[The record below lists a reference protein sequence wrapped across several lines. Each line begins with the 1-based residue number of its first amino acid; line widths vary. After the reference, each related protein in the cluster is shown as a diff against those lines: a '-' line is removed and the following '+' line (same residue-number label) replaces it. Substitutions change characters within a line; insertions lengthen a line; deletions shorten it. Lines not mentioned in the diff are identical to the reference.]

1 MPDRASDSRLQRI
14 LDYEEECWGRGLSR
28 IAGVDEAGR
37 GPLAGPV
44 VAAAVVLRVGGAVPG
59 VIDSKQLSR
68 TARERLFHEVMGTA
82 LAVSVGAASV
92 REIDRL
98 NILSATT
105 LAMNRALDRLGGLIG
120 GEDADHVVVDGL
132 PVRGL
137 KWRHEALVGG
147 DARVHSVA
155 CASVVAKV
163 VRDRLMRSLARRY
176 PGYGWESNVGY
187 GTAEHME
194 ALRRLGPTPHH
205 RLSFG
210 GVQMDLELD

>member
-1 MPDRASDSRLQRI
+1 MRRH
-14 LDYEEECWGRGLSR
+14 GRQPALPLFANGPST
-28 IAGVDEAGR
+28 GVDEAGR

-120 GEDADHVVVDGL
+120 GEGADHVVVDGL